1 MARGARTHRRFS
13 LGLRARLLFISIALV
28 AVGLLL
34 AQWFIS
40 AALDRSLRA
49 HAQEQRL
56 TESSLIAA
64 AVRAV
69 GAWDTATADPL
80 VREFATRVH
89 DRVTLVAP
97 DGRVVADSAIPVWRL
112 PSVTNHGARPEVVEA
127 IRTGRGVAQR
137 QSVTVHR
144 NLTYAATRIDGPG
157 GEWVLRLAVS
167 TALEEVT
174 RAALWRLLGVG
185 GALGLLVAAGMSWLA
200 VALAARPLR
209 RLTETARAMVHDL
222 SVRSRIDLDDDV
234 GALAGALDEL
244 ADNLASTL
252 GKLERERDR
261 LGAILESMAEGV
273 LVTDA
278 RGQVVLANRALREMF
293 LLGGDVEGR
302 EPIEVVR
309 NADLHELF
317 AEAARSSVPTSRE
330 LSIEGVRPRRV
341 MARVAPVEQAGA
353 GAVAVLSDVTEL
365 RRLEGLRREFV
376 ANVSHELRTPVAAV
390 RAAVET
396 LQSGALDEPKFAKE
410 FVGIIERHADRLRR
424 LVEDLLELSR
434 IEAKEMQLRPESLSL
449 EEQCEH
455 VVELFALAAKS
466 KKTQLSVSV
475 GADAGVVFADRRGLE
490 HVLTNL
496 VDNAIKYAGEGATVT
511 VRARALDAERA
522 RVTVEDTGPG
532 IEARHLPR
540 LFERFYRV
548 DTGRSRQLGGT
559 GLGLAIVKHMAEAMG
574 AKVTVESEVGKGT
587 RFHVDLSRAPAARTS
602 TRPPP
607 PAHTNGT
614 NSAAGT

>member
-69 GAWDTATADPL
+69 GAWDTAAADPL
-80 VREFATRVH
+80 VREFASRLH

-97 DGRVVADSAIPVWRL
+97 DGRVVADSAIPAWRL

-144 NLTYAATRIDGPG
+144 DLTYAATRIDGPG
-157 GEWVLRLAVS
+157 GEWVLRVAVS
-167 TALEEVT
+167 SALEEVT

-209 RLTETARAMVHDL
+209 RLTETAHAMVHDL

-252 GKLERERDR
+252 GKLEQKRDR

-278 RGQVVLANRALREMF
+278 KGQVVLANRALREMF

-317 AEAARSSVPTSRE
+317 AEAARSSGPTSRE
-330 LSIEGVRPRRV
+330 LSIEGLRPRRV

-365 RRLEGLRREFV
+365 RRLETVRRDFV
-376 ANVSHELRTPVAAV
+376 ANVSHELRTPVAAI
-390 RAAVET
+390 RGAAET
-396 LQSGALDEPKFAKE
+396 LLLGGAQHAETAFEFATM
-410 FVGIIERHADRLRR
+410 IDRHAERLHR

-434 IEAKEMQLRPESLSL
+434 IEARELRIDPGPLELRSEAERARELLSL
-449 EEQCEH
+449 AAQARRTE
-455 VVELFALAAKS
+455 VRVE
-466 KKTQLSVSV
+466 V
-475 GADAGVVFADRRGLE
+475 GALTVLADQAALE

-496 VDNAIKYAGEGATVT
+496 LENAIKYSPEGSVVT
-511 VRARALDAERA
+511 VRAER
-522 RVTVEDTGPG
+522 RGETVRTLVEDDGPG

-548 DTGRSRQLGGT
+548 DAGRSRQVGGT
-559 GLGLAIVKHMAEAMG
+559 GLGLAIVKHLAEAMG
-574 AKVTVESEVGKGT
+574 GAVGVESTVGRGS
-587 RFHVDLSRAPAARTS
+587 RFWIDLPVAPVQIS
-602 TRPPP
+602 
-607 PAHTNGT
+607 
-614 NSAAGT
+614 

>member
-69 GAWDTATADPL
+69 GAWDTAAADPL
-80 VREFATRVH
+80 VREFASRLH

-97 DGRVVADSAIPVWRL
+97 DGRVVADSAIPAWRL

-144 NLTYAATRIDGPG
+144 DLTYAATRIDGPG
-157 GEWVLRLAVS
+157 GEWVLRVAVS
-167 TALEEVT
+167 SALEEVT

-209 RLTETARAMVHDL
+209 RLTETAHAMVHDL
-222 SVRSRIDLDDDV
+222 SVRTRIDPDDDV
-234 GALAGALDEL
+234 GPLAGALDEL

-317 AEAARSSVPTSRE
+317 AEAARSSGPTSRE
-330 LSIEGVRPRRV
+330 LSIEGLRPRRV

-365 RRLEGLRREFV
+365 RRLETVRRDFV
-376 ANVSHELRTPVAAV
+376 ANVSHELRTPVAAI
-390 RAAVET
+390 RGAAET
-396 LQSGALDEPKFAKE
+396 LLLGGAQHAETAFEFATM
-410 FVGIIERHADRLRR
+410 IDRHAERLHR

-434 IEAKEMQLRPESLSL
+434 IEARELRIDPGPLELRSEAERARELLSL
-449 EEQCEH
+449 AAQARRTE
-455 VVELFALAAKS
+455 VRVE
-466 KKTQLSVSV
+466 V
-475 GADAGVVFADRRGLE
+475 GALTVLADQAALE

-496 VDNAIKYAGEGATVT
+496 LENAIKYSPEGSVVT
-511 VRARALDAERA
+511 VRAER
-522 RVTVEDTGPG
+522 RGETVRTLVEDDGPG

-548 DTGRSRQLGGT
+548 DAGRSRQVGGT
-559 GLGLAIVKHMAEAMG
+559 GLGLAIVKHLAEAMG
-574 AKVTVESEVGKGT
+574 GAVGVESTVGRGS
-587 RFHVDLSRAPAARTS
+587 RFWIDLPVAPVQIS
-602 TRPPP
+602 
-607 PAHTNGT
+607 
-614 NSAAGT
+614 

>member
-69 GAWDTATADPL
+69 GAWDTAAADPL
-80 VREFATRVH
+80 VREFASRLH

-97 DGRVVADSAIPVWRL
+97 DGRVVADSAIPAWRL

-144 NLTYAATRIDGPG
+144 DLTYAATRIDGPG
-157 GEWVLRLAVS
+157 GEWVLRVAVS
-167 TALEEVT
+167 SALEEVT

-209 RLTETARAMVHDL
+209 RLTETAHAMVHDL

-278 RGQVVLANRALREMF
+278 KGQVVLANRALREMF

-317 AEAARSSVPTSRE
+317 AEAARSSGPTSRE
-330 LSIEGVRPRRV
+330 LSIEGLRPRRV

-365 RRLEGLRREFV
+365 RRLETVRRDFV
-376 ANVSHELRTPVAAV
+376 ANVSHELRTPVAAI
-390 RAAVET
+390 RGAAET
-396 LQSGALDEPKFAKE
+396 LLLGGAQHAETAFEFATM
-410 FVGIIERHADRLRR
+410 IDRHAERLHR

-434 IEAKEMQLRPESLSL
+434 IEARELRIDPGPLELRSEAERARELLSL
-449 EEQCEH
+449 AAQARRTE
-455 VVELFALAAKS
+455 VRVE
-466 KKTQLSVSV
+466 V
-475 GADAGVVFADRRGLE
+475 GALTVLADQAALE

-496 VDNAIKYAGEGATVT
+496 LENAIKYSPEGSVVRVRAERRGET
-511 VRARALDAERA
+511 VRTL
-522 RVTVEDTGPG
+522 VEDDGPG

-548 DTGRSRQLGGT
+548 DAGRSRQVGGT
-559 GLGLAIVKHMAEAMG
+559 GLGLAIVKHLAEAMG
-574 AKVTVESEVGKGT
+574 GAVGVESTVGRGS
-587 RFHVDLSRAPAARTS
+587 RFWIDLPVAPAQIS
-602 TRPPP
+602 
-607 PAHTNGT
+607 
-614 NSAAGT
+614 

>member
-69 GAWDTATADPL
+69 GAWDTAAADPL
-80 VREFATRVH
+80 VREFASRLH

-97 DGRVVADSAIPVWRL
+97 DGRVVADSAIPAWRL

-144 NLTYAATRIDGPG
+144 DLTYAATRIDGPG
-157 GEWVLRLAVS
+157 GEWVLRVAVS
-167 TALEEVT
+167 SALEEVT

-209 RLTETARAMVHDL
+209 RLTETAHAMVHDL

-278 RGQVVLANRALREMF
+278 NGQVVLANRALREMF

-317 AEAARSSVPTSRE
+317 AEAARSSGPTSRE
-330 LSIEGVRPRRV
+330 LSIEGLRPRRV

-365 RRLEGLRREFV
+365 RRLETVRRDFV
-376 ANVSHELRTPVAAV
+376 ANVSHELRTPVAAI
-390 RAAVET
+390 RGAAET
-396 LQSGALDEPKFAKE
+396 LLLGGAQHAETAFEFATM
-410 FVGIIERHADRLRR
+410 IDRHAERLHR

-434 IEAKEMQLRPESLSL
+434 IEARELRIDPGPLELRSEAERARELLSL
-449 EEQCEH
+449 AAQARRTE
-455 VVELFALAAKS
+455 VRVE
-466 KKTQLSVSV
+466 V
-475 GADAGVVFADRRGLE
+475 GALTVLADQAALE

-496 VDNAIKYAGEGATVT
+496 LENAIKYSPEGSVVT
-511 VRARALDAERA
+511 VRAER
-522 RVTVEDTGPG
+522 RGETVRTLVEDDGPG

-548 DTGRSRQLGGT
+548 DAGRSRQVGGT
-559 GLGLAIVKHMAEAMG
+559 GLGLAIVKHLAEAMG
-574 AKVTVESEVGKGT
+574 GAVGVESTVGRGS
-587 RFHVDLSRAPAARTS
+587 RFWIDLPVAPAQIS
-602 TRPPP
+602 
-607 PAHTNGT
+607 
-614 NSAAGT
+614 

>member
-1 MARGARTHRRFS
+1 MARGARTHRRFTF
-13 LGLRARLLFISIALV
+13 GLRARLLIISIALV

-40 AALDRSLRA
+40 AALDRNLRA
-49 HAQEQRL
+49 HAEEQRL

-80 VREFATRVH
+80 VRELAGRVH

-97 DGRVVADSAIPVWRL
+97 DGRVVADSAIPAWRL
-112 PSVTNHGARPEVVEA
+112 PRITNHGARPEVLA
-127 IRTGRGVAQR
+127 AHRTGRGVAQR
-137 QSVTVHR
+137 QSVTVRR
-144 NLTYAATRIDGPG
+144 NLTYAATALDGPG
-157 GEWVLRLAVS
+157 GVWVLRVAVS
-167 TALEEVT
+167 SALEEVA
-174 RAALWRLLGVG
+174 RAAVWRLLAVG

-209 RLTETARAMVHDL
+209 RLTDTARAMVHDL
-222 SVRSRIDLDDDV
+222 SVRTRIDLDDDV
-234 GALAGALDEL
+234 GSLAAALDEL

-293 LLGGDVEGR
+293 LLGGEVEGR

-317 AEAARSSVPTSRE
+317 AEAASSSGPSTRE

-341 MARVAPVEQAGA
+341 MARVAPVEQPGA

-365 RRLEGLRREFV
+365 RRLETVRRDFV
-376 ANVSHELRTPVAAV
+376 ANVSHELRTPVAAI
-390 RAAVET
+390 RGAAET
-396 LQSGALDEPKFAKE
+396 LLLGGAQRAETAFEFATM
-410 FVGIIERHADRLRR
+410 IDRHAERLHR

-434 IEAKEMQLRPESLSL
+434 IEARELRIDLAPVDLRAEAERARELLSL
-449 EEQCEH
+449 AAQARGTEVRVQ
-455 VVELFALAAKS
+455 VEGGSLEVL
-466 KKTQLSVSV
+466 
-475 GADAGVVFADRRGLE
+475 ADRSALE

-496 VDNAIKYAGEGATVT
+496 LENAIKYSPEGAVVT
-511 VRARALDAERA
+511 VRAERRGA
-522 RVTVEDTGPG
+522 TVRTLVEDDGPG

-548 DTGRSRQLGGT
+548 DAGRSRQVGGT
-559 GLGLAIVKHMAEAMG
+559 GLGLAIVKHLAEAMG
-574 AKVTVESEVGKGT
+574 GSVGVESTVGRGS
-587 RFHVDLSRAPAARTS
+587 RFWIDLPRAPAQ
-602 TRPPP
+602 
-607 PAHTNGT
+607 
-614 NSAAGT
+614 NS

>member
-49 HAQEQRL
+49 HAEEQRL

-69 GAWDTATADPL
+69 GAWDTDAADPL
-80 VREFATRVH
+80 VREFAARVH

-97 DGRVVADSAIPVWRL
+97 DGRVVADSAIPAWRL
-112 PSVTNHGARPEVVEA
+112 PSVTNHGARPEVVAA

-144 NLTYAATRIDGPG
+144 DLTYAATRIDGPG
-157 GEWVLRLAVS
+157 GEWVLRVAVS
-167 TALEEVT
+167 SALEEVT

-209 RLTETARAMVHDL
+209 RLTETAHAMVHDL

-278 RGQVVLANRALREMF
+278 NGQVVLANRALREMF

-317 AEAARSSVPTSRE
+317 AEAARSSGPTSRE
-330 LSIEGVRPRRV
+330 LSIEGLRPRRV

-365 RRLEGLRREFV
+365 RRLETVRRDFV
-376 ANVSHELRTPVAAV
+376 ANVSHELRTPVAAI
-390 RAAVET
+390 RGAAET
-396 LQSGALDEPKFAKE
+396 LLLGGAQHAETAFEFATM
-410 FVGIIERHADRLRR
+410 IDRHAERLHR

-434 IEAKEMQLRPESLSL
+434 IEARELRIDPVPLELRAEAERARELLSL
-449 EEQCEH
+449 AAQARQTE
-455 VVELFALAAKS
+455 VRVE
-466 KKTQLSVSV
+466 V
-475 GADAGVVFADRRGLE
+475 GALMVLADQAALE

-496 VDNAIKYAGEGATVT
+496 LENAIKYSPEGSVVT
-511 VRARALDAERA
+511 VRAER
-522 RVTVEDTGPG
+522 RGETVRTLVEDDGPG
-532 IEARHLPR
+532 IEPRHLPR

-548 DTGRSRQLGGT
+548 DAGRSRQVGGT
-559 GLGLAIVKHMAEAMG
+559 GLGLAIVKHLAEAMG
-574 AKVTVESEVGKGT
+574 GAVGVESTVGRGS
-587 RFHVDLSRAPAARTS
+587 RFWIDLPVAPAQIS
-602 TRPPP
+602 
-607 PAHTNGT
+607 
-614 NSAAGT
+614 

>member
-1 MARGARTHRRFS
+1 MARGARTHRRFTF
-13 LGLRARLLFISIALV
+13 GLRARLLIISIALV

-40 AALDRSLRA
+40 AALDRNLRA
-49 HAQEQRL
+49 HAEEQRL

-69 GAWDTATADPL
+69 GAWDTAAADPL
-80 VREFATRVH
+80 VRELAGRVH

-97 DGRVVADSAIPVWRL
+97 DGRVVADSAIPAWRL
-112 PSVTNHGARPEVVEA
+112 PRITNHGARPEVLA
-127 IRTGRGVAQR
+127 AHRTGRGVAQR
-137 QSVTVHR
+137 QSVTVR
-144 NLTYAATRIDGPG
+144 RDLTYAATALDGPG
-157 GEWVLRLAVS
+157 GQWVLRVAVS
-167 TALEEVT
+167 SALEEVA
-174 RAALWRLLGVG
+174 RAAVWRLLAVG

-209 RLTETARAMVHDL
+209 RLTDTARAMVHDL
-222 SVRSRIDLDDDV
+222 SVRTRVDLDDDV
-234 GALAGALDEL
+234 GSLAAALDEL

-293 LLGGDVEGR
+293 LLGGEVEGR

-317 AEAARSSVPTSRE
+317 AEAASSAEPTTRE

-341 MARVAPVEQAGA
+341 MARVAPVEQPGA

-365 RRLEGLRREFV
+365 RRLETVRRDFV
-376 ANVSHELRTPVAAV
+376 ANVSHELRTPVAAI
-390 RAAVET
+390 RGAAET
-396 LQSGALDEPKFAKE
+396 LLLGGAQRAETAFEFATM
-410 FVGIIERHADRLRR
+410 IDRHAERLHR

-434 IEAKEMQLRPESLSL
+434 IEARELRIDLAPVDLRVEAERARELLSL
-449 EEQCEH
+449 AAQARGTE
-455 VVELFALAAKS
+455 VRVGVEGEALEV
-466 KKTQLSVSV
+466 L
-475 GADAGVVFADRRGLE
+475 ADRSALE

-496 VDNAIKYAGEGATVT
+496 LENAIKYSPEGAVVT
-511 VRARALDAERA
+511 VRAERRGA
-522 RVTVEDTGPG
+522 TVRTLVEDDGPG

-548 DTGRSRQLGGT
+548 DAGRSRQVGGT
-559 GLGLAIVKHMAEAMG
+559 GLGLAIVKHLAEAMG
-574 AKVTVESEVGKGT
+574 GSVGVESTVGRGS
-587 RFHVDLSRAPAARTS
+587 RFWIDLPRAPAQ
-602 TRPPP
+602 
-607 PAHTNGT
+607 
-614 NSAAGT
+614 NS

>member
-1 MARGARTHRRFS
+1 MARGARTRRRFPS
-13 LGLRARLLFISIALV
+13 GLRVRLLLVSISLIA
-28 AVGLLL
+28 AGLLL
-34 AQWFIS
+34 AWWFIS
-40 AALDRSLRA
+40 SALDRNLRA
-49 HAQEQRL
+49 RAHEQRL

-69 GAWDTATADPL
+69 GAWETLAADPL
-80 VREFATRVH
+80 VRELAARVG

-97 DGRVVADSAIPVWRL
+97 DGRVVADSAVPAAELHRVN
-112 PSVTNHGARPEVVEA
+112 NHGARPEVLA
-127 IRTGRGVAQR
+127 ARRTGRGVAQR
-137 QSVTVHR
+137 QSVTVR
-144 NLTYAATRIDGPG
+144 RDLTYAATIVEGPG
-157 GEWVLRLAVS
+157 GPWVLRVAVS
-167 TALEEVT
+167 TAREDGT
-174 RAALWRLLGVG
+174 RAEVWRLLAAG

-209 RLTETARAMVHDL
+209 GLTDTARAMVHDL
-222 SVRSRIDLDDDV
+222 SVRTRIDPDDDV
-234 GALAGALDEL
+234 GPLAGALDEL

-252 GKLERERDR
+252 GKLERQRDR

-317 AEAARSSVPTSRE
+317 ASAVRSAEPATRE

-341 MARVAPVEQAGA
+341 MARVAPVEQPGA

-365 RRLEGLRREFV
+365 RRLETVRRDFV
-376 ANVSHELRTPVAAV
+376 ANVSHELRTPVAAI
-390 RAAVET
+390 RGAAET
-396 LQSGALDEPKFAKE
+396 LLLGGAQRAETAYEFATM
-410 FVGIIERHADRLRR
+410 IDRHAERLHR

-434 IEAKEMQLRPESLSL
+434 IEARELRIDL
-449 EEQCEH
+449 EPVDLRAEAERARD
-455 VVELFALAAKS
+455 LLAIAAQARR
-466 KKTQLSVSV
+466 TTVTVAVPDGVSEV
-475 GADAGVVFADRRGLE
+475 LADRGALE

-496 VDNAIKYAGEGATVT
+496 LENAIKYSPEGSTVTVSAERRGATV
-511 VRARALDAERA
+511 RAA
-522 RVTVEDTGPG
+522 VEDDGPG

-548 DTGRSRQLGGT
+548 DAGRSRQVGGT
-559 GLGLAIVKHMAEAMG
+559 GLGLAIVKHLAEAMG
-574 AKVTVESEVGKGT
+574 GAVGVESALGRGS
-587 RFHVDLSRAPAARTS
+587 RFWVDLPRAP
-602 TRPPP
+602 
-607 PAHTNGT
+607 
-614 NSAAGT
+614 

>member
-13 LGLRARLLFISIALV
+13 LGLRARLLAISIALV

-40 AALDRSLRA
+40 RALDRNLRA
-49 HAQEQRL
+49 RAEEQRL
-56 TESSLIAA
+56 TESTLIAA

-69 GAWDTATADPL
+69 GAWDTAAADPL
-80 VREFATRVH
+80 VRELAARVR

-97 DGRVVADSAIPVWRL
+97 DGRVVADSAIPAARL
-112 PSVTNHGARPEVVEA
+112 PRVANHGARPEVLA
-127 IRTGRGVAQR
+127 AHRTGHGVAQR

-144 NLTYAATRIDGPG
+144 DLTYAATLVDGPG
-157 GEWVLRLAVS
+157 GAWVLRVAVS
-167 TALEEVT
+167 SAMEEVT
-174 RAALWRLLGVG
+174 RAAVWRLLAVG

-209 RLTETARAMVHDL
+209 RLTETARAMGDDL
-222 SVRSRIDLDDDV
+222 SVRTRIDLDDDV
-234 GALAGALDEL
+234 GALAGALDGL

-252 GKLERERDR
+252 GKLERQRDL

-293 LLGGDVEGR
+293 LLGGEVAGR

-317 AEAARSSVPTSRE
+317 TAAVRSGEPTSRE

-341 MARVAPVEQAGA
+341 MARVAPVEQPGA

-365 RRLEGLRREFV
+365 RRLETVRRDFV
-376 ANVSHELRTPVAAV
+376 ANVSHELRTPVAAI
-390 RAAVET
+390 RGAAET
-396 LQSGALDEPKFAKE
+396 LLLGGAQRPETAHEFATM
-410 FVGIIERHADRLRR
+410 IDRHAERLHR

-434 IEAKEMQLRPESLSL
+434 IEARELRIDLAPLDLRAEA
-449 EEQCEH
+449 ERAR
-455 VVELFALAAKS
+455 ELLAIAAQARR
-466 KKTQLSVSV
+466 TTVRVSV
-475 GADAGVVFADRRGLE
+475 AEAVEVLADRGALE

-496 VDNAIKYAGEGATVT
+496 LENAIKYSPEGSTVT
-511 VRARALDAERA
+511 VRSELRGTTVRTL
-522 RVTVEDTGPG
+522 VEDDGPG

-540 LFERFYRV
+540 LFERFYRI
-548 DTGRSRQLGGT
+548 DAGRSRQVGGT
-559 GLGLAIVKHMAEAMG
+559 GLGLAIVKHLAEAMG
-574 AKVTVESEVGKGT
+574 GAVGVESALGRGS
-587 RFHVDLSRAPAARTS
+587 RFWIDLPRAPDPT
-602 TRPPP
+602 
-607 PAHTNGT
+607 
-614 NSAAGT
+614 

>member
-69 GAWDTATADPL
+69 GAWDTAAADPL
-80 VREFATRVH
+80 VREFASRLH

-97 DGRVVADSAIPVWRL
+97 DGRVVADSAIPAWRL

-144 NLTYAATRIDGPG
+144 DLTYAATRIDGPG
-157 GEWVLRLAVS
+157 GEWVLRVAVS
-167 TALEEVT
+167 SALEEVT

-209 RLTETARAMVHDL
+209 RLTETAHAMVHDL

-278 RGQVVLANRALREMF
+278 KGQVVLANRALREMF

-317 AEAARSSVPTSRE
+317 AEAARSSGPTSRE
-330 LSIEGVRPRRV
+330 LSIEGLRPRRV

-365 RRLEGLRREFV
+365 RRLETVRRDFV
-376 ANVSHELRTPVAAV
+376 ANVSHELRTPVAAI
-390 RAAVET
+390 RGAAET
-396 LQSGALDEPKFAKE
+396 LLLGGAQHAETAFEFATM
-410 FVGIIERHADRLRR
+410 IDRHAERLHR

-434 IEAKEMQLRPESLSL
+434 IEARELRIDPGPLELRSEAERARELLSL
-449 EEQCEH
+449 AAQARRTE
-455 VVELFALAAKS
+455 VRVE
-466 KKTQLSVSV
+466 V
-475 GADAGVVFADRRGLE
+475 GALTVLADQAALE

-496 VDNAIKYAGEGATVT
+496 LENAIKYSPEGSVVT
-511 VRARALDAERA
+511 VRAER
-522 RVTVEDTGPG
+522 RGETVRTLVEDDGPG

-548 DTGRSRQLGGT
+548 DAGRSRQVGGT
-559 GLGLAIVKHMAEAMG
+559 GLGLAIVKHLAEAMG
-574 AKVTVESEVGKGT
+574 GAVGVESTVGRGS
-587 RFHVDLSRAPAARTS
+587 RFWIDLPVAPAQIS
-602 TRPPP
+602 
-607 PAHTNGT
+607 
-614 NSAAGT
+614 

>member
-49 HAQEQRL
+49 HAEEQRL

-69 GAWDTATADPL
+69 GAWDTAAADPL
-80 VREFATRVH
+80 VREFAARLH

-97 DGRVVADSAIPVWRL
+97 DGRVVADSAIAARDLAGVP
-112 PSVTNHGARPEVVEA
+112 NHGARPEVVEA
-127 IRTGRGVAQR
+127 VRTGRGVAQR

-144 NLTYAATRIDGPG
+144 DLTYAATRIDGPG
-157 GEWVLRLAVS
+157 GEWVLRVAVS
-167 TALEEVT
+167 SALEEVT

-209 RLTETARAMVHDL
+209 RLTETAHAMVHDL

-278 RGQVVLANRALREMF
+278 NGQVVLANRALREMF

-317 AEAARSSVPTSRE
+317 AEAARSSGPTSRE
-330 LSIEGVRPRRV
+330 LSIEGLRPRRV

-365 RRLEGLRREFV
+365 RRLETVRRDFV
-376 ANVSHELRTPVAAV
+376 ANVSHELRTPVAAI
-390 RAAVET
+390 RGAAET
-396 LQSGALDEPKFAKE
+396 LLLGGAQHAETAFEFATM
-410 FVGIIERHADRLRR
+410 IDRHAERLHR

-434 IEAKEMQLRPESLSL
+434 IEARELRIDPVPLELRAEAERARELLSL
-449 EEQCEH
+449 AAQARRTE
-455 VVELFALAAKS
+455 VRVEVGA
-466 KKTQLSVSV
+466 LSVL
-475 GADAGVVFADRRGLE
+475 ADRAALE

-496 VDNAIKYAGEGATVT
+496 LENAIKYSPEGSVVT
-511 VRARALDAERA
+511 VRAER
-522 RVTVEDTGPG
+522 RGETVRTLVEDDGPG

-548 DTGRSRQLGGT
+548 DAGRSRQVGGT
-559 GLGLAIVKHMAEAMG
+559 GLGLAIVKHLAEAMG
-574 AKVTVESEVGKGT
+574 GAVGVESTVGRGS
-587 RFHVDLSRAPAARTS
+587 RFWIDLPVAPAQIS
-602 TRPPP
+602 
-607 PAHTNGT
+607 
-614 NSAAGT
+614 

>member
-69 GAWDTATADPL
+69 GAWDTAAADPL
-80 VREFATRVH
+80 VREFASRLH

-97 DGRVVADSAIPVWRL
+97 DGRVVADSAIPAWRL

-144 NLTYAATRIDGPG
+144 DLTYAATRIDGPG
-157 GEWVLRLAVS
+157 GEWVLRVAVS
-167 TALEEVT
+167 SALEEVT

-209 RLTETARAMVHDL
+209 RLTETAHAMVHDL

-278 RGQVVLANRALREMF
+278 KGQVVLANRALREMF

-317 AEAARSSVPTSRE
+317 AEAARSSGPTSRE
-330 LSIEGVRPRRV
+330 LSIEGLRPRRV

-365 RRLEGLRREFV
+365 RRLETVRRDFV
-376 ANVSHELRTPVAAV
+376 ANVSHELRTPVAAI
-390 RAAVET
+390 RGAAET
-396 LQSGALDEPKFAKE
+396 LLLGGAQHAETAFEFATM
-410 FVGIIERHADRLRR
+410 IDRHAERLHR

-434 IEAKEMQLRPESLSL
+434 IEARELRIDPGPLELRAEAERARELLSL
-449 EEQCEH
+449 AAQARRTE
-455 VVELFALAAKS
+455 VRVE
-466 KKTQLSVSV
+466 V
-475 GADAGVVFADRRGLE
+475 GALTVLADQAALE

-496 VDNAIKYAGEGATVT
+496 LENAIKYSPEGSVVT
-511 VRARALDAERA
+511 VRAER
-522 RVTVEDTGPG
+522 RGETVRTLVEDDGPG

-548 DTGRSRQLGGT
+548 DAGRSRQVGGT
-559 GLGLAIVKHMAEAMG
+559 GLGLAIVKHLAEAMG
-574 AKVTVESEVGKGT
+574 GAVGVESTVGRGS
-587 RFHVDLSRAPAARTS
+587 RFWIDLPVAPAQIS
-602 TRPPP
+602 
-607 PAHTNGT
+607 
-614 NSAAGT
+614 

>member
-80 VREFATRVH
+80 VREFASRVH

-144 NLTYAATRIDGPG
+144 NLSYAATRIDGPG

-365 RRLEGLRREFV
+365 RRLETVRRDFV
-376 ANVSHELRTPVAAV
+376 ANVSHELRTPVAAI
-390 RAAVET
+390 RGAAET
-396 LQSGALDEPKFAKE
+396 LLLGGAQKAETAFEFATM
-410 FVGIIERHADRLRR
+410 IDRHAERLHR

-434 IEAKEMQLRPESLSL
+434 IEARELRIDPAPLELRAEAERARELLSL
-449 EEQCEH
+449 AAQARRTK
-455 VVELFALAAKS
+455 VRVE
-466 KKTQLSVSV
+466 V
-475 GADAGVVFADRRGLE
+475 GELRVLADRAALE

-496 VDNAIKYAGEGATVT
+496 LENAIKYSPEASVVT
-511 VRARALDAERA
+511 VRAER
-522 RVTVEDTGPG
+522 RGETVRTLVEDDGPG

-548 DTGRSRQLGGT
+548 DAGRSRQVGGT
-559 GLGLAIVKHMAEAMG
+559 GLGLAIVKHLAEAMG
-574 AKVTVESEVGKGT
+574 GAVGVESTVGRGS
-587 RFHVDLSRAPAARTS
+587 RFWIDLPAAPAQIS
-602 TRPPP
+602 
-607 PAHTNGT
+607 
-614 NSAAGT
+614 

>member
-1 MARGARTHRRFS
+1 MARGARTHRRFTF
-13 LGLRARLLFISIALV
+13 GLRARLLIISIALV

-40 AALDRSLRA
+40 AALDRNLRA

-69 GAWDTATADPL
+69 GAWDTAAADPL
-80 VREFATRVH
+80 VRELAGRVH

-97 DGRVVADSAIPVWRL
+97 DGRVVADSAIPAWRL
-112 PSVTNHGARPEVVEA
+112 PRITNHGARPEVLA
-127 IRTGRGVAQR
+127 AHRTGRGVAQR
-137 QSVTVHR
+137 QSVTVR
-144 NLTYAATRIDGPG
+144 RDLTYAATALDGPG
-157 GEWVLRLAVS
+157 GVWVLRVAVS
-167 TALEEVT
+167 SALEEVA
-174 RAALWRLLGVG
+174 RAAVWRLLAVG

-209 RLTETARAMVHDL
+209 RLTDTARAMVHDL
-222 SVRSRIDLDDDV
+222 SVRTRIDLDDDV
-234 GALAGALDEL
+234 GSLAAALDEL

-293 LLGGDVEGR
+293 LLGGEVEGR

-317 AEAARSSVPTSRE
+317 AEAARSSEPTSRE

-341 MARVAPVEQAGA
+341 MARVAPVEQPGA

-365 RRLEGLRREFV
+365 RRLETVRRDFV
-376 ANVSHELRTPVAAV
+376 ANVSHELRTPVAAI
-390 RAAVET
+390 RGAAET
-396 LQSGALDEPKFAKE
+396 LLLGGAQRAETAFEFATM
-410 FVGIIERHADRLRR
+410 IDRHAERLHR

-434 IEAKEMQLRPESLSL
+434 IEARELRIDLAPVDLRVEAERARELLSL
-449 EEQCEH
+449 AAQARGTE
-455 VVELFALAAKS
+455 VRVAVEGEALEV
-466 KKTQLSVSV
+466 L
-475 GADAGVVFADRRGLE
+475 ADRSALE

-496 VDNAIKYAGEGATVT
+496 LENAIKYSPEGAVVT
-511 VRARALDAERA
+511 VRAERRGA
-522 RVTVEDTGPG
+522 TVRTLVEDDGPG

-548 DTGRSRQLGGT
+548 DAGRSRQVGGT
-559 GLGLAIVKHMAEAMG
+559 GLGLAIVKHLAEAMG
-574 AKVTVESEVGKGT
+574 GSVGVESTLGRGS
-587 RFHVDLSRAPAARTS
+587 RFWIDLPRAPAQ
-602 TRPPP
+602 
-607 PAHTNGT
+607 
-614 NSAAGT
+614 NS

>member
-69 GAWDTATADPL
+69 GAWDTAAADPL
-80 VREFATRVH
+80 VREFAARLH

-97 DGRVVADSAIPVWRL
+97 DGRVVADSAIPAWRL

-144 NLTYAATRIDGPG
+144 DLTYAATRIDGPG
-157 GEWVLRLAVS
+157 GEWVLRVAVS
-167 TALEEVT
+167 SALEEVT

-209 RLTETARAMVHDL
+209 RLTETAHAMVHDL

-278 RGQVVLANRALREMF
+278 KGQVVLANRALREMF

-317 AEAARSSVPTSRE
+317 AEAARSSGPTSRE
-330 LSIEGVRPRRV
+330 LSIEGLRPRRV

-365 RRLEGLRREFV
+365 RRLETVRRDFV
-376 ANVSHELRTPVAAV
+376 ANVSHELRTPVAAI
-390 RAAVET
+390 RGAAET
-396 LQSGALDEPKFAKE
+396 LLLGGAQHAETAFEFATM
-410 FVGIIERHADRLRR
+410 IDRHAERLHR

-434 IEAKEMQLRPESLSL
+434 IEARELRIDPGPLELRSEAERARELLSL
-449 EEQCEH
+449 AAQARRTE
-455 VVELFALAAKS
+455 VRVE
-466 KKTQLSVSV
+466 V
-475 GADAGVVFADRRGLE
+475 GALTVLADQAALE

-496 VDNAIKYAGEGATVT
+496 LENAIKYSPEGSVVT
-511 VRARALDAERA
+511 VRAER
-522 RVTVEDTGPG
+522 RGETVRTLVEDDGPG

-548 DTGRSRQLGGT
+548 DAGRSRQVGGT
-559 GLGLAIVKHMAEAMG
+559 GLGLAIVKHLAEAMG
-574 AKVTVESEVGKGT
+574 GAVGVESTVGRGS
-587 RFHVDLSRAPAARTS
+587 RFWIDLPVAPVQIS
-602 TRPPP
+602 
-607 PAHTNGT
+607 
-614 NSAAGT
+614 

>member
-1 MARGARTHRRFS
+1 MARGARTHRRFT
-13 LGLRARLLFISIALV
+13 LGLRARLLLISILLV
-28 AVGLLL
+28 AVGLAL

-40 AALDRSLRA
+40 SALDRNLRA
-49 HAQEQRL
+49 RAQEQRL

-69 GAWDTATADPL
+69 GTWDTATADPL
-80 VREFATRVH
+80 VRALAGRVH

-97 DGRVVADSAIPVWRL
+97 DGRVVADSAVAPARL
-112 PSVTNHGARPEVVEA
+112 AALANHGARPEIVA
-127 IRTGRGVAQR
+127 AHRTGRGVAQR

-144 NLTYAATRIDGPG
+144 DLTYAATIIDGPG
-157 GEWVLRLAVS
+157 GEWVLRLGVS
-167 TALEEVT
+167 TAREAVL
-174 RAALWRLLGVG
+174 RAAVWRLLGAG
-185 GALGLLVAAGMSWLA
+185 GALGLCVAAGMSWLA

-222 SVRSRIDLDDDV
+222 SVRTRIDLDDDV

-252 GKLERERDR
+252 GKLERQRDR

-293 LLGGDVEGR
+293 VLGEDVEGK

-309 NADLHELF
+309 NAEMHELF
-317 AEAARSSVPTSRE
+317 AAAVRSSEPATRE
-330 LSIEGVRPRRV
+330 LSIEGARPRRV
-341 MARVAPVEQAGA
+341 MARVARVEQAGA

-365 RRLEGLRREFV
+365 RRLETVRRDFV
-376 ANVSHELRTPVAAV
+376 ANVSHELRTPVAAI
-390 RAAVET
+390 RGAAET
-396 LQSGALDEPKFAKE
+396 LLLGGAQRPETAHE
-410 FVGIIERHADRLRR
+410 FVSMIDRHAERLHR

-434 IEAKEMQLRPESLSL
+434 IEARELRIELGP
-449 EEQCEH
+449 
-455 VVELFALAAKS
+455 VELRAEAERARDLLAIAAQARG
-466 KKTQLSVSV
+466 TTVTV
-475 GADAGVVFADRRGLE
+475 AAGEVAVVADRSALE

-496 VDNAIKYAGEGATVT
+496 LENAIKYTPEGSAVT
-511 VRARALDAERA
+511 VRAEGRGATVR
-522 RVTVEDTGPG
+522 TIVEDNGPG

-548 DTGRSRQLGGT
+548 DAGRSRQVGGT
-559 GLGLAIVKHMAEAMG
+559 GLGLAIVKHLVEAMG
-574 AKVTVESEVGKGT
+574 GAVGVESTVGRGS
-587 RFHVDLSRAPAARTS
+587 RFWVDLPRAQ
-602 TRPPP
+602 
-607 PAHTNGT
+607 
-614 NSAAGT
+614 NS

>member
-80 VREFATRVH
+80 VREFASRVH

-144 NLTYAATRIDGPG
+144 NLSYAATRIDGPG

-365 RRLEGLRREFV
+365 RRLETVRRDFV
-376 ANVSHELRTPVAAV
+376 ANVSHELRTPVAAI
-390 RAAVET
+390 RGAAET
-396 LQSGALDEPKFAKE
+396 LLLGGAQKAETAFEFATM
-410 FVGIIERHADRLRR
+410 IDRHAERLHR

-434 IEAKEMQLRPESLSL
+434 IEARELRIDPVSLELRAEAERARELLSL
-449 EEQCEH
+449 AAQARRTE
-455 VVELFALAAKS
+455 VRVE
-466 KKTQLSVSV
+466 V
-475 GADAGVVFADRRGLE
+475 GALRVLADQAALE

-496 VDNAIKYAGEGATVT
+496 LENAIKYSPEGSAVT
-511 VRARALDAERA
+511 VRAER
-522 RVTVEDTGPG
+522 RGDTVRTLVEDDGPG

-548 DTGRSRQLGGT
+548 DAGRSRQVGGT
-559 GLGLAIVKHMAEAMG
+559 GLGLAIVKHLAEAMG
-574 AKVTVESEVGKGT
+574 GSVGVESTVGRGS
-587 RFHVDLSRAPAARTS
+587 RFWIDLPAAPAQIS
-602 TRPPP
+602 
-607 PAHTNGT
+607 
-614 NSAAGT
+614 

>member
-1 MARGARTHRRFS
+1 MARGARTHRRFTF
-13 LGLRARLLFISIALV
+13 GLRARLLIISIALV

-40 AALDRSLRA
+40 AALDRNLRA
-49 HAQEQRL
+49 HAEEQRL

-80 VREFATRVH
+80 VRELAGRVH

-97 DGRVVADSAIPVWRL
+97 DGRVVADSAIPAWRL
-112 PSVTNHGARPEVVEA
+112 PRITNHGARPEVLA
-127 IRTGRGVAQR
+127 AHRTGRGVARR
-137 QSVTVHR
+137 QSATMRR
-144 NLTYAATRIDGPG
+144 NLTYAATSLDGPG
-157 GEWVLRLAVS
+157 GVWVLRVAVS
-167 TALEEVT
+167 SALEEVA
-174 RAALWRLLGVG
+174 RAAVWRLLAVG

-209 RLTETARAMVHDL
+209 RLTDTARAMVHDL
-222 SVRSRIDLDDDV
+222 SVRTRIDLDDDV
-234 GALAGALDEL
+234 GSLAAALDEL

-293 LLGGDVEGR
+293 LLGGEVEGR

-317 AEAARSSVPTSRE
+317 AEAASSSEPSTRE

-341 MARVAPVEQAGA
+341 MARVAPVEQPGA

-365 RRLEGLRREFV
+365 RRLETVRRDFV
-376 ANVSHELRTPVAAV
+376 ANVSHELRTPVAAI
-390 RAAVET
+390 RGAAET
-396 LQSGALDEPKFAKE
+396 LLLGGAQRAETAFEFATM
-410 FVGIIERHADRLRR
+410 IDRHAERLHR

-434 IEAKEMQLRPESLSL
+434 IEARELRIDLAPVELRAEAERAGELLSL
-449 EEQCEH
+449 AAQARGTE
-455 VVELFALAAKS
+455 VRVRVEGGSLEVL
-466 KKTQLSVSV
+466 
-475 GADAGVVFADRRGLE
+475 ADRSALE

-496 VDNAIKYAGEGATVT
+496 LENAIKYSPEGAVVT
-511 VRARALDAERA
+511 VRAERRGA
-522 RVTVEDTGPG
+522 TVRTLVEDDGPG

-548 DTGRSRQLGGT
+548 DAGRSRQVGGT
-559 GLGLAIVKHMAEAMG
+559 GLGLAIVKHLAEAMG
-574 AKVTVESEVGKGT
+574 GSVGVESTVGRGS
-587 RFHVDLSRAPAARTS
+587 RFWIDLPRAPAQ
-602 TRPPP
+602 
-607 PAHTNGT
+607 
-614 NSAAGT
+614 NS

>member
-49 HAQEQRL
+49 HAEEQRL

-69 GAWDTATADPL
+69 GAWDTAAADPL
-80 VREFATRVH
+80 VREFAARVH

-112 PSVTNHGARPEVVEA
+112 PSVTNHGARPEVVAA

-144 NLTYAATRIDGPG
+144 DLTYAATRIDGPG
-157 GEWVLRLAVS
+157 GEWVLRVAVS
-167 TALEEVT
+167 SALEEVT

-209 RLTETARAMVHDL
+209 RLTETAHAMVHDL

-278 RGQVVLANRALREMF
+278 NGQVVLANRALREMF

-317 AEAARSSVPTSRE
+317 AEAARSSGPTSRE
-330 LSIEGVRPRRV
+330 LSIEGLRPRRV

-365 RRLEGLRREFV
+365 RRLETVRRDFV
-376 ANVSHELRTPVAAV
+376 ANVSHELRTPVAAI
-390 RAAVET
+390 RGAAET
-396 LQSGALDEPKFAKE
+396 LLLGGAQHAETAFEFATM
-410 FVGIIERHADRLRR
+410 IDRHAERLHR

-434 IEAKEMQLRPESLSL
+434 IEARELRIDPVPLELRAEAERARELLSL
-449 EEQCEH
+449 AAQARQTE
-455 VVELFALAAKS
+455 VRVE
-466 KKTQLSVSV
+466 V
-475 GADAGVVFADRRGLE
+475 GALMVLADQAALE

-496 VDNAIKYAGEGATVT
+496 LENAIKYSPEGSVVT
-511 VRARALDAERA
+511 VRAER
-522 RVTVEDTGPG
+522 RGETVRTLVEDDGPG
-532 IEARHLPR
+532 IEPRHLPR

-548 DTGRSRQLGGT
+548 DAGRSRQVGGT
-559 GLGLAIVKHMAEAMG
+559 GLGLAIVKHLAEAMG
-574 AKVTVESEVGKGT
+574 GAVGVESTVGRGS
-587 RFHVDLSRAPAARTS
+587 RFWIDLPVAPAQIS
-602 TRPPP
+602 
-607 PAHTNGT
+607 
-614 NSAAGT
+614 

>member
-49 HAQEQRL
+49 HAEEQRL

-69 GAWDTATADPL
+69 GAWDTDAADPL
-80 VREFATRVH
+80 VREFAARVH

-97 DGRVVADSAIPVWRL
+97 DGRVVADSAIPAWRL
-112 PSVTNHGARPEVVEA
+112 PSVTNHGARPEVVAA

-144 NLTYAATRIDGPG
+144 DLTYAATRIDGPG
-157 GEWVLRLAVS
+157 GEWVLRVAVS
-167 TALEEVT
+167 SALEEVT

-209 RLTETARAMVHDL
+209 RLTETAHAMVHDL

-278 RGQVVLANRALREMF
+278 NGQVVLANRALREMF

-317 AEAARSSVPTSRE
+317 AEAARSSGPTSRE
-330 LSIEGVRPRRV
+330 LSIEGLRPRRV

-365 RRLEGLRREFV
+365 RRLETVRRDFV
-376 ANVSHELRTPVAAV
+376 ANVSHELRTPVAAI
-390 RAAVET
+390 RGAAET
-396 LQSGALDEPKFAKE
+396 LLLGGAQHAETAFEFATM
-410 FVGIIERHADRLRR
+410 IDRHAERLHR

-434 IEAKEMQLRPESLSL
+434 IEARELRIDPVPLELRAEAERARELLSL
-449 EEQCEH
+449 AAQARRTE
-455 VVELFALAAKS
+455 VRVE
-466 KKTQLSVSV
+466 V
-475 GADAGVVFADRRGLE
+475 GALRVLADQAALE

-496 VDNAIKYAGEGATVT
+496 LENAIKYSPEGSVVT
-511 VRARALDAERA
+511 VRAER
-522 RVTVEDTGPG
+522 RGETVRTLVEDDGPG
-532 IEARHLPR
+532 IEPRHLPR

-548 DTGRSRQLGGT
+548 DAGRSRQVGGT
-559 GLGLAIVKHMAEAMG
+559 GLGLAIVKHLAEAMG
-574 AKVTVESEVGKGT
+574 GAVGVESTVGRGS
-587 RFHVDLSRAPAARTS
+587 RFWIDLPAAPAQIS
-602 TRPPP
+602 
-607 PAHTNGT
+607 
-614 NSAAGT
+614 

>member
-49 HAQEQRL
+49 QAQEQRL

-69 GAWDTATADPL
+69 GAWDTASADPL
-80 VREFATRVH
+80 VREFAARLH

-97 DGRVVADSAIPVWRL
+97 DGRVVADSAIPAWRL
-112 PSVTNHGARPEVVEA
+112 ASVTNHGARPEVVEA
-127 IRTGRGVAQR
+127 LRTGRGVAQR
-137 QSVTVHR
+137 QSVTLHR
-144 NLTYAATRIDGPG
+144 DLTYAATRIDGPG
-157 GEWVLRLAVS
+157 GEWVLRVAVS
-167 TALEEVT
+167 SALEEVT

-278 RGQVVLANRALREMF
+278 NGQVVLANRALREMF

-317 AEAARSSVPTSRE
+317 AEAARSSGPTSRE
-330 LSIEGVRPRRV
+330 LSIEGLRPRRV

-365 RRLEGLRREFV
+365 RRLETVRRDFV
-376 ANVSHELRTPVAAV
+376 ANVSHELRTPVAAI
-390 RAAVET
+390 RGAAET
-396 LQSGALDEPKFAKE
+396 LLLGGAQHAETAFEFATM
-410 FVGIIERHADRLRR
+410 IDRHAERLHR

-434 IEAKEMQLRPESLSL
+434 IEARELRIDPVPLELRAEAERARELLSL
-449 EEQCEH
+449 AAQARRTE
-455 VVELFALAAKS
+455 VRVE
-466 KKTQLSVSV
+466 V
-475 GADAGVVFADRRGLE
+475 GALRVLADQAALE

-496 VDNAIKYAGEGATVT
+496 LENAIKYSPEGSVVT
-511 VRARALDAERA
+511 VRAER
-522 RVTVEDTGPG
+522 RGETVRTLVEDDGPG

-548 DTGRSRQLGGT
+548 DAGRSRQVGGT
-559 GLGLAIVKHMAEAMG
+559 GLGLAIVKHLAEAMG
-574 AKVTVESEVGKGT
+574 GAVGVESTVGRGS
-587 RFHVDLSRAPAARTS
+587 RFWIDLPVAPAQIS
-602 TRPPP
+602 
-607 PAHTNGT
+607 
-614 NSAAGT
+614 